1 MVAFKPTNRYYTGR
15 KKGMDIFPVSG
26 DHISLLHD
34 GSCHWLLA
42 FTSSCRFQV
51 CNSLRTNLTS
61 ISKKCFKS
69 LFQPLV
75 RNGKLEVTFLPVD
88 KQTMVSVVVSLLWA
102 MLVFCWMVI
111 SCWYSACCEWNVQFL
126 YEMLERRWYF
136 KQRT

>member
-1 MVAFKPTNRYYTGR
+1 MVAFKPTNRYYTAR

-34 GSCHWLLA
+34 GRCHWILA
-42 FTSSCRFQV
+42 FTLSSRVQV
-51 CNSLRTNLTS
+51 FDSLRSNLTS

-69 LFQPLV
+69 LFQPLEK
-75 RNGKLEVTFLPVD
+75 NGKLEVTFLPVE

-102 MLVFCWMVI
+102 LLFFCWMVI
-111 SCWYSACCEWNVQFL
+111 PCWYSACCEWNVQLL